1 MEGCQGSR
9 FQVGGGYFLIKE
21 IEISEILGKIV
32 VLLFVFNGFV
42 GFEVF

>member
-1 MEGCQGSR
+1 LGA
-9 FQVGGGYFLIKE
+9 GYFLIKE